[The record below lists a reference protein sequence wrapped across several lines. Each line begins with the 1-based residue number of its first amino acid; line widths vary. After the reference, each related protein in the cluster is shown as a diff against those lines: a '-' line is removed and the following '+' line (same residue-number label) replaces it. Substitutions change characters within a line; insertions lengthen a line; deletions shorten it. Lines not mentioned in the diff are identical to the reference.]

1 MSERK
6 AFNIIKTVPVLG
18 QAYGAMRGL
27 VYAAQGDMPE
37 ARHSVSL
44 DLADLNPLR
53 IPRNLA
59 NGIVSATNDLEQDA
73 WIGKRPIGRAFIGLN
88 ILPGVDGLHWSI
100 QINGIIYQLVLDKN
114 NQVKVLISSKNE
126 RAEWYERDCKEYSWY
141 LIQKELPY
149 FDSAVLKNYAKS
161 FEAQEYQR
169 LIATGDKINCQS
181 FVTRIIATAANISI
195 DKARICKDVKRE
207 SYFIGTNSLIN
218 RLIEPARPIEDRRG
232 GTHFLNIIVQSTT
245 SICEWNTNQLD
256 QGNNLIF
263 VKIALLIIYMG
274 FNDILT
280 STRSINPDYSYYN
293 DLKEFFILHAV
304 YNRAKGIHQLNLEN
318 CYHDSMIWSF
328 FFLAI
333 LIVWL

>member
-27 VYAAQGDMPE
+27 VYAAQGDIPE

-53 IPRNLA
+53 MPRNLA
-59 NGIVSATNDLEQDA
+59 NGIISATNDLEQGA

-100 QINGIIYQLVLDKN
+100 QINGVIYQLVLDKN

-141 LIQKELPY
+141 LMQKELSY
-149 FDSAVLKNYAKS
+149 FDSEELRNYAKS

-169 LIATGDKINCQS
+169 FIATGDKINCQS
-181 FVTRIIATAANISI
+181 FVTRIFATAANISI
-195 DKARICKDVKRE
+195 DKAR
-207 SYFIGTNSLIN
+207 
-218 RLIEPARPIEDRRG
+218 
-232 GTHFLNIIVQSTT
+232 
-245 SICEWNTNQLD
+245 
-256 QGNNLIF
+256 
-263 VKIALLIIYMG
+263 
-274 FNDILT
+274 
-280 STRSINPDYSYYN
+280 
-293 DLKEFFILHAV
+293 
-304 YNRAKGIHQLNLEN
+304 
-318 CYHDSMIWSF
+318 
-328 FFLAI
+328 
-333 LIVWL
+333 

>member
-1 MSERK
+1 MFHS
-6 AFNIIKTVPVLG
+6 ASVQQSAV
-18 QAYGAMRGL
+18 
-27 VYAAQGDMPE
+27 
-37 ARHSVSL
+37 SVSIGSVNTNVG
-44 DLADLNPLR
+44 ADSG
-53 IPRNLA
+53 A
-59 NGIVSATNDLEQDA
+59 SAGSASVYTGSVNTNV
-73 WIGKRPIGRAFIGLN
+73 G
-88 ILPGVDGLHWSI
+88 
-100 QINGIIYQLVLDKN
+100 
-114 NQVKVLISSKNE
+114 
-126 RAEWYERDCKEYSWY
+126 
-141 LIQKELPY
+141 
-149 FDSAVLKNYAKS
+149 
-161 FEAQEYQR
+161 
-169 LIATGDKINCQS
+169 
-181 FVTRIIATAANISI
+181 AASG
-195 DKARICKDVKRE
+195 AICKDVKRE

-293 DLKEFFILHAV
+293 DLNEFFILHAV